1 MKNFILLCITIL
13 SVFSFNSYAQKSKTT
28 TADKKYDKFAY
39 IKAVSTYERV
49 AEKGYKSEDMFQKLG
64 NSYYF
69 NGELDKAAKWYG
81 ELFTMNA
88 NQEPE
93 YMYRYAQS
101 LKAIGQ
107 NDKANQMLEIF
118 NQKSGN
124 DTRGKLFKNNKNY
137 LDQIKANSGRYKI
150 EDAGINSKYSDYGSA
165 FYGNKLVFSSARDT
179 GSLGQRKHT
188 WTDQYFTNLYTSDL
202 GEEQTPGK
210 VNKFSKTI
218 NSKFNEST
226 PVFTNNGKTMYFTR
240 NNYLDGKKGKDG
252 KKTTL
257 IKIYKASFEN
267 DKWDKISELPFNSD
281 QYSVAHP
288 TLSSDEKTLYF
299 ASDMPG
305 TLGQSDLFKVKI
317 NEDGSFGTPQNL
329 GAAINTEGRETFP
342 LITDENELY
351 FASDG
356 HPGLGGLDVF
366 VSKLNDDGSLGEI
379 QNVGDGVNSPK
390 DDFAYLIDTKSRR
403 GFVTSNRDGGQGYD
417 DIYKFLETRKLICLQ
432 ELFGTLTDLNSSQ
445 ILPDTKMSLYDN
457 EFKLINTVVTDAEGI
472 YTFAVECGKNYNV
485 RAAKPEYITKE
496 QKIAIAKENGR
507 TNLNF
512 ALEKEVCK
520 VAIGD
525 DLGKCF
531 GIKMIYFDLD
541 KYNIRTEAA
550 LDLEKILD
558 VLNQN
563 PTMKL
568 DIRSHTDCRA
578 TLKYNEV
585 LSDNRAK
592 STIAWLVENGIDSS
606 RLTGKGYGEIQLVND
621 CGCEPTNKSN
631 CTEEQHQM
639 NRRSEFIITAL

>member
-1 MKNFILLCITIL
+1 MKNSTLLYITIV
-13 SVFSFNSYAQKSKTT
+13 SVFALNSYAQKSKTT
-28 TADKKYDKFAY
+28 TADKKYDNFAY
-39 IKAVSTYERV
+39 IKAVSTYEKV

-81 ELFTMNA
+81 ELFTMNP
-88 NQEPE
+88 NQESE
-93 YMYRYAQS
+93 YCYRYAQS

-107 NDKANQMLEIF
+107 TDKANEMLETF
-118 NQKSGN
+118 HQKAGN
-124 DTRGKLFKNNKNY
+124 DTRGKLFEKNKNY

-150 EDAGINSKYSDYGSA
+150 EDAGVNSKYSDYGSA
-165 FYGNKLVFSSARDT
+165 LYGNKLVFSSARDT

-188 WTDQYFTNLYTSDL
+188 WTNQHFTNLYSSDL
-202 GEEQTPGK
+202 GEEMTPGK
-210 VNKFSKTI
+210 VNKFSKKV

-226 PVFTNNGKTMYFTR
+226 PVFTKDGKTMYFTR

-252 KKTTL
+252 KDITL
-257 IKIYKASFEN
+257 VKIYKASFEN
-267 DKWDKISELPFNSD
+267 DNWDKVTELPFNSD
-281 QYSVAHP
+281 SYSTAHP
-288 TLSSDEKTLYF
+288 TLSADEKTMYF

-305 TLGQSDLFKVKI
+305 TKGQSDIFKVKI
-317 NEDGSFGTPQNL
+317 NDDGSFGTPKNL
-329 GAAINTEGRETFP
+329 GNEINTEGRETFP

-366 VSKLNDDGSLGEI
+366 VSKLGSDGSIGEI

-417 DIYKFLETRKLICLQ
+417 DIYKFLETRKLQCLQ
-432 ELFGTLTDLNSSQ
+432 ELYGTVTDLNTSQ
-445 ILPDTKMSLYDN
+445 ILADTKMSLFDS
-457 EFKLINTVVTDAEGI
+457 EFKLINTAVTDAAGNYKFE
-472 YTFAVECGKNYNV
+472 VECGKNYNV
-485 RAAKPEYITKE
+485 RAAKPDYMTKE
-496 QKIAIAKENGR
+496 QKIAIPKANGR

-520 VAIGD
+520 VAVGD

-558 VLNQN
+558 VMNQN

-578 TLKYNEV
+578 TFKYNEV

-592 STIAWLVENGIDSS
+592 STIAWLVKNGIDSS
-606 RLTGKGYGEIQLVND
+606 RLTGKGYGESQLVND

>member
-1 MKNFILLCITIL
+1 MKNFILLCITII
-13 SVFSFNSYAQKSKTT
+13 SVFSFSSYAQKTK
-28 TADKKYDKFAY
+28 TADKKYDSYAY
-39 IKAVSTYERV
+39 IKAISTYERV

-69 NGELDKAAKWYG
+69 NGELDKAAKWYE
-81 ELFTMNA
+81 ELFKMNP
-88 NQEPE
+88 NQESE
-93 YMYRYAQS
+93 YCYRYAQS
-101 LKAIGQ
+101 LKAIGKT
-107 NDKANQMLEIF
+107 DKANQMLETF
-118 NQKSGN
+118 QQKAGN
-124 DTRGKLFKNNKNY
+124 DSRGKLFEKNKNY

-188 WTDQYFTNLYTSDL
+188 WTDQHFTNLYASDL
-202 GEEQTPGK
+202 GEELTPGK
-210 VNKFSKTI
+210 VNKFSSKI

-226 PVFTNNGKTMYFTR
+226 PVFTKDGKTMYFTR

-252 KKTTL
+252 KRITL

-267 DKWDKISELPFNSD
+267 NNWDKITELPFDSD

-288 TLSSDEKTLYF
+288 TLSPDEKTLYF

-305 TLGQSDLFKVKI
+305 TLGQSDLFKVEI
-317 NEDGSFGTPQNL
+317 NEDGSFSVPQNL

-342 LITDENELY
+342 QITDENELY

-366 VSKLNDDGSLGEI
+366 VTKIGIDGTIGEI

-390 DDFAYLIDTKSRR
+390 DDFAFLIDTKSRR

-417 DIYKFLETRKLICLQ
+417 DIYKFLETRKLVCLQ
-432 ELFGTLTDLNSSQ
+432 ELNGTVTDLNTAQ
-445 ILPDTKMSLYDN
+445 ALPDTKMSLFDS
-457 EFKLINTVVTDAEGI
+457 EFKLVNIGVSDAIGKYKFE
-472 YTFAVECGKNYNV
+472 VECGKTYFV
-485 RAAKPEYITKE
+485 RAAKPDYVVKE
-496 QKIAIAKENGR
+496 KMVTIAKENGR
-507 TNLNF
+507 TQLDI

-531 GIKMIYFDLD
+531 QIKMIYFDLD

-568 DIRSHTDCRA
+568 DIRSHTDCRQTA
-578 TLKYNEV
+578 QYNQV
-585 LSDNRAK
+585 LSDRRAK
-592 STIAWLVENGIDSS
+592 STIAWLVKNGIDSS
-606 RLTGKGYGEIQLVND
+606 RLTGRGYGESQLVND

>member
-1 MKNFILLCITIL
+1 MKNSILLYITII

-28 TADKKYDKFAY
+28 NADKKYDSYAY

-81 ELFTMNA
+81 ELFTMNP
-88 NQEPE
+88 NQESE
-93 YMYRYAQS
+93 YCYRYAQS

-118 NQKSGN
+118 HQKASN
-124 DTRGKLFKNNKNY
+124 DTRGKLFEKNKNY
-137 LDQIKANSGRYKI
+137 LEQIKANSGRYKI

-188 WTDQYFTNLYTSDL
+188 WTNQHFTNLYVSDL
-202 GEEQTPGK
+202 GEEMTPGK
-210 VNKFSKTI
+210 VNKFADKI

-226 PVFTNNGKTMYFTR
+226 PVFTKDGKTMYFTR
-240 NNYLDGKKGKDG
+240 NNYLDGKKGKND
-252 KKTTL
+252 KKVTL
-257 IKIYKASFEN
+257 VKIYKASFEN
-267 DKWDKISELPFNSD
+267 DNWDKVTELPFDSD
-281 QYSVAHP
+281 LYSVAHP
-288 TLSSDEKTLYF
+288 TLSPDEKTLYF

-317 NEDGSFGTPQNL
+317 NEDGSYGTPQNL
-329 GAAINTEGRETFP
+329 GKEINTEGRETFP
-342 LITDENELY
+342 QITDENELY

-356 HPGLGGLDVF
+356 HPGMGGLDVF
-366 VSKLNDDGSLGEI
+366 VTKISADGTLGEI

-390 DDFAYLIDTKSRR
+390 DDFAYLIDTQSRR

-432 ELFGTLTDLNSSQ
+432 ELYGTVTDLSTSQ
-445 ILPDTKMSLYDN
+445 ILPDAKMSLFDS
-457 EFKLINTVVTDAEGI
+457 EFKLITTAVTDVAGNYKFE
-472 YTFAVECGKNYNV
+472 VECGKTYNV
-485 RAAKPEYITKE
+485 RAAKPDYITKE
-496 QKIAIAKENGR
+496 QKIAIARENGR
-507 TNLNF
+507 TKLDV

-520 VAIGD
+520 VAVGD

-568 DIRSHTDCRA
+568 DIRSHTDCRQTA
-578 TLKYNEV
+578 QYNQV
-585 LSDNRAK
+585 LSDRRAK
-592 STIAWLVENGIDSS
+592 STIDWLVKNGIDAS
-606 RLTGKGYGEIQLVND
+606 RLTGKGYGETQLVND

>member
-1 MKNFILLCITIL
+1 MKNFILLYITII

-28 TADKKYDKFAY
+28 SADKKYDNYAY

-81 ELFTMNA
+81 ELFTMNP
-88 NQEPE
+88 NQESE
-93 YMYRYAQS
+93 YCYRYAQS

-107 NDKANQMLEIF
+107 NEKANQMLEIF
-118 NQKSGN
+118 HKKASN
-124 DTRGKLFKNNKNY
+124 DTRGKLFENNKNY

-150 EDAGINSKYSDYGSA
+150 EDAGINSKYSDYGSS

-179 GSLGQRKHT
+179 GSLGQRKHS
-188 WTDQYFTNLYTSDL
+188 WTNQHFTNLYTSDL
-202 GEEQTPGK
+202 GEELTPGK
-210 VNKFSKTI
+210 VNKFSKKI
-218 NSKFNEST
+218 NTKFNEST
-226 PVFTNNGKTMYFTR
+226 PVFTKDGKTMYFTR
-240 NNYLDGKKGKDG
+240 NNYLEGKKGKDG
-252 KKTTL
+252 NKITL
-257 IKIYKASFEN
+257 VKIYKASFEN
-267 DKWDKISELPFNSD
+267 NQWTKVVELPFDSD
-281 QYSVAHP
+281 LYNVAHP
-288 TLSSDEKTLYF
+288 TLSPDEKTLYF

-317 NEDGSFGTPQNL
+317 QDDGTFSTPQNL
-329 GAAINTEGRETFP
+329 GKNINTEGRETFP
-342 LITDENELY
+342 MITDENELY
-351 FASDG
+351 LASDG
-356 HPGLGGLDVF
+356 QPGLGGLDVF
-366 VSKLNDDGSLGEI
+366 VSKINPDGTFGEV
-379 QNVGDGVNSPK
+379 QNVGDGINSAK

-403 GFVTSNRDGGQGYD
+403 GFVTSNRDGGQGFD
-417 DIYKFLETRKLICLQ
+417 DIYKFLETRKLQCLQ
-432 ELFGTLTDLNSSQ
+432 ELDGNVTDLTTSQ
-445 ILPDTKMSLYDN
+445 ILPETKMSLFDN
-457 EFKLINTVVTDAEGI
+457 EFKLINTTVTDATGN
-472 YTFAVECGKNYNV
+472 YTFAVECGKTYNV
-485 RAAKPEYITKE
+485 RAAKPDYITKE
-496 QKIAIAKENGR
+496 QKISIAKENGK

-520 VAIGD
+520 VAVGD

-568 DIRSHTDCRA
+568 DIRSHTDSRA
-578 TLKYNEV
+578 SFKYNEV
-585 LSDNRAK
+585 LSENRAK
-592 STIAWLVENGIDSS
+592 STVGWLVKNGIAPN
-606 RLTGKGYGEIQLVND
+606 RLTGKGYGETQLVN
-621 CGCEPTNKSN
+621 GCSDGVD

>member
-1 MKNFILLCITIL
+1 MKNFILLYITII
-13 SVFSFNSYAQKSKTT
+13 SVFSFNSYGQKNKITS
-28 TADKKYDKFAY
+28 ADKKYDSYAY

-69 NGELDKAAKWYG
+69 NGELDKAAKWYE
-81 ELFTMNA
+81 ELFKMNP
-88 NQEPE
+88 NQESE
-93 YMYRYAQS
+93 YCYRYAQS

-107 NDKANQMLEIF
+107 TEKANKMLETF
-118 NQKSGN
+118 QQKAGN
-124 DTRGKLFKNNKNY
+124 DSRGKLFEKNKNY

-188 WTDQYFTNLYTSDL
+188 WTDQHFTNLYTSDL
-202 GEEQTPGK
+202 GEELTPGK
-210 VNKFSKTI
+210 VNKFSSKI

-226 PVFTNNGKTMYFTR
+226 PVFTKDGKTMYFTR

-252 KKTTL
+252 KRITL

-267 DKWDKISELPFNSD
+267 NNWDKITELPFDSD

-288 TLSSDEKTLYF
+288 TLSPDEKTLYF

-317 NEDGSFGTPQNL
+317 NEDGSFGVPQNL

-342 LITDENELY
+342 QLTDENELY

-366 VSKLNDDGSLGEI
+366 VTKMDANGTLGEI
-379 QNVGDGVNSPK
+379 QNVGDGINSPK

-403 GFVTSNRDGGQGYD
+403 GFVTSNRDGGQGFD
-417 DIYKFLETRKLICLQ
+417 DIYKFLETRKLVCLQ
-432 ELFGTLTDLNSSQ
+432 ELYGTVTDVNTAQ
-445 ILPDTKMSLYDN
+445 ILPDTKMSLFDN
-457 EFKLINTVVTDAEGI
+457 QFKLINTAITDASGNYKFE
-472 YTFAVECGKNYNV
+472 VECGKTYNV
-485 RAAKPEYITKE
+485 RAAKPDYVTKE
-496 QKIAIAKENGR
+496 QKIAIARENGR

-512 ALEKEVCK
+512 ALESEVCK
-520 VAIGD
+520 VAVGD

-568 DIRSHTDCRA
+568 DIRSHTDCRQ
-578 TLKYNEV
+578 TVQYNQV
-585 LSDNRAK
+585 LSDRRAK
-592 STIAWLVENGIDSS
+592 STIAWLVKNGIDASK
-606 RLTGKGYGEIQLVND
+606 LTGKGYGETQLVND
-621 CGCEPTNKSN
+621 CGCEPTNQSN